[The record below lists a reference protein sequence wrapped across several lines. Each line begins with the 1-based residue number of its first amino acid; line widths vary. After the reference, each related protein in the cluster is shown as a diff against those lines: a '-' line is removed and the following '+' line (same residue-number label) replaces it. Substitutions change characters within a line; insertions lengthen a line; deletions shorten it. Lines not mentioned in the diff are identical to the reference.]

1 MAAAASAPDVSV
13 RPVSNA
19 NPRDPT
25 VIRTS
30 RLLTL
35 ALAVAS
41 TAGAQST
48 GATFGDVIRLS
59 GTPSD
64 IVLDESRGRL
74 YLVNQSANRVDVFDY
89 AAGQISTSIP
99 VGTSPL
105 AAAMSMDGQYLYVS
119 NNGSASLSSINLNT
133 MGVDQTVS
141 LTANPEGVEVGAD
154 GRVLI
159 TTNGT
164 STTDTVNSLL
174 IFDRSLQSSQLQP
187 VAFAPPPS
195 TPTTLPRVT
204 AARGT
209 TTFRGKLVRTP
220 DGNYIIG
227 MSTVNNNAS
236 TILFVYEVASGSILR
251 SRTVTGQSTV
261 LAIAPDGSRFMAGF
275 TLYDTATLGVIALQ
289 NTANIPFPLSST
301 NTTFSTLANVGGSAF
316 AGDGETLYSAFNVAP
331 NTTPAP
337 RPQASTLLIG
347 SSRNLLVQLGIKIP
361 ESIIAKMVIT
371 SDGSQ
376 AWGLSESGL
385 IHLPLGQLY
394 TYPIIMPA
402 SRQVFLAQDPCNQ
415 GVAKGTLQISNIGG
429 GKLTFSVPDT
439 TAALVS
445 QASSGVAPATITF
458 QMQVGSTVTRQP
470 GTNLYSGSASNS
482 GAPLAVNLASL
493 NAINIPNTILVYMNS
508 RQNDQ
513 RGVIY
518 AVPTMSQAE
527 GLQDILVDEARDRV
541 YITNSGYNRIE
552 VFDRTAQQFLPPIS
566 VGQLPH
572 QMALA
577 PGGSTLYVAN
587 TGGESIQMVDLDT
600 GMVTGSVAF
609 PAIPRAG
616 NTNPTTPQAISA
628 GVYGLQ
634 VIMSDGSQWEVINGT
649 MSLRAS
655 NGVTPALIN
664 TSTANGPVRMV
675 SDANGRFAIALGG
688 TGIAYLYD
696 AMANAY
702 TVSNRPYTAATI
714 QGYYGP
720 LAAASNGAYFLLN
733 GFILNSSLAAIGGS
747 ESPASTTSGAL
758 ASHRNVAALAPVSP
772 SSFLRLT
779 TPVKQTV
786 ASTVS
791 GDARS
796 VLELVDIDHGSDTV
810 IGALAENPALSVF
823 GTSRVNLPPRQL
835 AADSKGNAYAITLS
849 GLTVTPMA
857 TVSARPQAQGV
868 TGTMQPGAFVT
879 INGANLA
886 SSGTATQIPPPT
898 VLGGSCVTLSGTA
911 IPLLTTAT
919 GQIVAQIPSA
929 LAAGPYVLQVHSL
942 ATGQQSD
949 STMIT
954 VKAR

>member
-1 MAAAASAPDVSV
+1 ML
-13 RPVSNA
+13 RSNSKE
-19 NPRDPT
+19 
-25 VIRTS
+25 VWIRGIKFFIFF
-30 RLLTL
+30 L
-35 ALAVAS
+35 ALITIAK
-41 TAGAQST
+41 AQTT
-48 GATFGDVIRLS
+48 GATFGKVIGLG

-74 YLVNQSANRVDVFDY
+74 YLVNQNSNRVDVYDY
-89 AAGQISTSIP
+89 LGGQLVASIP

-119 NNGSASLSSINLNT
+119 NNGSSSLTSINLSSST
-133 MGVDQTVS
+133 VDQTVS
-141 LTANPEGVEVGAD
+141 LPAKPEGVEVGAD

-174 IFDRSLQSSQLQP
+174 IFDRSLQSSQQVQP
-187 VAFAPPPS
+187 VSFAPPPS

-204 AARGT
+204 ATRGT

-220 DGNYIIG
+220 DGSYIIG

-236 TILFVYEVASGSILR
+236 TILFIYETASGTILR

-261 LAIAPDGSRFMAGF
+261 LSIAPDGSRFMAGF
-275 TLYDTATLGVIALQ
+275 TLYDTATLGVIAQQ

-301 NTTFSTLANVGGSAF
+301 NATFSTLANVGGSAF
-316 AGDGETLYSAFNVAP
+316 SRDGETLYSAFNVAP

-385 IHLPLGQLY
+385 ISLPLGQLY
-394 TYPIIMPA
+394 TYPILMPS
-402 SRQVFLAQDPCNQ
+402 SRQVFLAQDPCNP
-415 GVAKGTLQISNIGG
+415 GVAKGALQISNIGA

-445 QASSGVAPATITF
+445 QASTGVAPGTITF
-458 QMQVGSTVTRQP
+458 QMQVGTTVTRQP

-482 GAPLAVNLASL
+482 GTPLAVNLASL
-493 NAINIPNTILVYMNS
+493 DAINIPNTILAYMNS
-508 RQNDQ
+508 RQSDQ
-513 RGVIY
+513 RGVIFP
-518 AVPTMSQAE
+518 VPTLSAAE
-527 GLQDILVDEARDRV
+527 GLQDIVVDEARDRV
-541 YITNSGYNRIE
+541 YITNSGYNRVE
-552 VFDRTAQQFLPPIS
+552 VFDRTVQQFLNPIPA
-566 VGQLPH
+566 GQLPH
-572 QMALA
+572 QMAMD
-577 PGGSTLYVAN
+577 PGGKILYVAN

-600 GMVTGSVAF
+600 GLIAGSIAF

-628 GVYGLQ
+628 GSFGLQ
-634 VIMSDGSQWEVINGT
+634 VIMSDGSQWEAINGVLT
-649 MSLRAS
+649 LRQTNAI
-655 NGVTPALIN
+655 TPAQIS
-664 TSTANGPVRMV
+664 TSSTTGPPRMAGDV
-675 SDANGRFAIALGG
+675 NGRYAIALSG

-696 AMANAY
+696 AMADAY

-714 QGYYGP
+714 QGYFGP
-720 LAAASNGAYFLLN
+720 LGAASGGAYFLLN

-747 ESPASTTSGAL
+747 DSPASTTPGAL
-758 ASHRNVAALAPVSP
+758 SSLRNVAAVAPVDQST
-772 SSFLRLT
+772 FLRVT

-786 ASTVS
+786 TSSVT
-791 GDARS
+791 GDSRS
-796 VLELVDIDHGSDTV
+796 VLELVDIGRGSDTV

-823 GTSRVNLPPRQL
+823 GTARVNIPPRQL
-835 AADSKGNAYAITLS
+835 AADSKGFAYAITLS
-849 GLTVTPMA
+849 GLTVTPIA
-857 TVSARPQAQGV
+857 AVSARPQTQSI
-868 TGTMQPGAFVT
+868 TGNMQPGAFVT
-879 INGANLA
+879 INGTSLA
-886 SSGTATQIPPPT
+886 SDGTATQIPPPT

-919 GQIVAQIPSA
+919 GQIVAQIPA
-929 LAAGPYVLQVHSL
+929 TLAAGTYVLQVHSL

-949 STMIT
+949 STMVS

>member
-1 MAAAASAPDVSV
+1 MSVTRAIYLLASGLIAAQAA
-13 RPVSNA
+13 
-19 NPRDPT
+19 T
-25 VIRTS
+25 
-30 RLLTL
+30 
-35 ALAVAS
+35 
-41 TAGAQST
+41 AQST
-48 GATFGDVIRLS
+48 GATFGKVIGLG

-64 IVLDESRGRL
+64 IVLDETRGRL
-74 YLVNQSANRVDVFDY
+74 YLVNQSSNRVDIYDY
-89 AAGQISTSIP
+89 VGDHLAGSIP
-99 VGTSPL
+99 VGNSPL
-105 AAAMSMDGQYLYVS
+105 AAAMSMDSQYLYVS
-119 NNGSASLSSINLNT
+119 NNGSSTLTSINLNNSS
-133 MGVDQTVS
+133 VDQTVS
-141 LTANPEGVEVGAD
+141 LTAKPEGVEVGSD

-174 IFDRSLQSSQLQP
+174 IFDRSLQSGQQVQS
-187 VAFAPPPS
+187 VSFAPPPS

-236 TILFVYEVASGSILR
+236 TILFVYETASGTILR
-251 SRTVTGQSTV
+251 SRTVSGQSTV
-261 LAIAPDGSRFMAGF
+261 LSIAPDGSRFMAGF
-275 TLYDTATLGVIALQ
+275 TLYDTATLGVIAQQ

-301 NTTFSTLANVGGSAF
+301 NAAFSTLANVGGSAF
-316 AGDGETLYSAFNVAP
+316 ALDGETLYSAFNVAP

-347 SSRNLLVQLGIKIP
+347 SSRSLLVQLGIKIP
-361 ESIIAKMVIT
+361 ESIIARMVIT
-371 SDGSQ
+371 ADGSQ

-385 IHLPLGQLY
+385 VSLPLSKLY
-394 TYPIIMPA
+394 TYPILMPA
-402 SRQVFLAQDPCNQ
+402 SRQVFLAQDPCNP
-415 GVAKGTLQISNIGG
+415 GVAKNTLQVSNAGG

-445 QASSGVAPATITF
+445 QASTGVAPGMITF

-482 GAPLAVNLASL
+482 GTPLSVNLASL
-493 NAINIPNTILVYMNS
+493 DAINIPNTVLVHMNS
-508 RQNDQ
+508 RQTDQ
-513 RGVIY
+513 RGVIFP
-518 AVPTMSQAE
+518 VPTLSTAE

-552 VFDRTAQQFLPPIS
+552 VFDRTAQQFLQPIP

-577 PGGSTLYVAN
+577 PGGNILYVAN
-587 TGGESIQMVDLDT
+587 TGGESIQTVDLDT
-600 GMVTGSVAF
+600 GLVTGSVAF
-609 PAIPRAG
+609 PPIPRAG

-628 GVYGLQ
+628 GVFGLQ
-634 VIMSDGSQWEVINGT
+634 VIMSDGSQWEAIGGT
-649 MSLRAS
+649 LMLRAT
-655 NGVTPALIN
+655 NAITPAQIN
-664 TSTANGPVRMV
+664 TSTANGPPRLVG
-675 SDANGRFAIALGG
+675 DINGKYSIALGG

-696 AMANAY
+696 SMADAY

-714 QGYYGP
+714 QGYFGP
-720 LAAASNGAYFLLN
+720 LAAAPNGAYFLLN

-747 ESPASTTSGAL
+747 DSPASTTPGSL
-758 ASHRNVAALAPVSP
+758 ASHRNVAAVAPVDQST
-772 SSFLRLT
+772 FLRLT

-796 VLELVDIDHGSDTV
+796 VLELVDIDRGSDTV

-823 GTSRVNLPPRQL
+823 GTSRVNLPSRQL
-835 AADSKGNAYAITLS
+835 AVDSKGFAYAITLS
-849 GLTVTPMA
+849 GLTVTPIA
-857 TVSARPQAQGV
+857 AVSARPLTQSV

-879 INGANLA
+879 IDGTNLA
-886 SSGTATQIPPPT
+886 TTGTATQIPPPT
-898 VLGGSCVTLSGTA
+898 VLGGSCVTLSGTPL
-911 IPLLTTAT
+911 PLLTTAT
-919 GQIVAQIPSA
+919 GQIVAQIPST
-929 LAAGPYVLQVHSL
+929 LTAGPYVLQVHSL

-949 STMIT
+949 STTVT
-954 VKAR
+954 VKGR

>member
-1 MAAAASAPDVSV
+1 MSRSIYLLILGLATAAGI
-13 RPVSNA
+13 
-19 NPRDPT
+19 T
-25 VIRTS
+25 
-30 RLLTL
+30 
-35 ALAVAS
+35 
-41 TAGAQST
+41 AQST

-64 IVLDESRGRL
+64 IVLDEARGRL
-74 YLVNQSANRVDVFDY
+74 YLVNQSGNRVDIYDY
-89 AAGQISTSIP
+89 LGGQLAGSIP
-99 VGTSPL
+99 VGTSPV

-119 NNGSASLSSINLNT
+119 NNSSASLTSINLNSSS
-133 MGVDQTVS
+133 VDQTVS

-174 IFDRSLQSSQLQP
+174 IFDRSLQSGQQLQS
-187 VAFAPPPS
+187 VSFAPPPS

-251 SRTVTGQSTV
+251 SRSVTGQSTV
-261 LAIAPDGSRFMAGF
+261 LSIAPDGSRFMAGF
-275 TLYDTATLGVIALQ
+275 TLYDTATLGVIAQQ

-301 NTTFSTLANVGGSAF
+301 NATFSTLANVGGSAF
-316 AGDGETLYSAFNVAP
+316 SNDGETMYSAFNVAP

-347 SSRNLLVQLGIKIP
+347 NSRNLLVQLGIKIP

-385 IHLPLGQLY
+385 IHLPLGKLY
-394 TYPIIMPA
+394 TYPILMPA

-415 GVAKGTLQISNIGG
+415 GVAKGALQISNIGG

-445 QASSGVAPATITF
+445 QASTGVAPGTITF

-482 GAPLAVNLASL
+482 GTPLAVNVASL
-493 NAINIPNTILVYMNS
+493 DAINIPNTILVYMNL

-518 AVPTMSQAE
+518 PVPTLSTTE
-527 GLQDILVDEARDRV
+527 GLQDIVVDEPRDRIYV
-541 YITNSGYNRIE
+541 SNSGYNRIE
-552 VFDRTAQQFLPPIS
+552 VFDRIAQKFLDPIP

-572 QMALA
+572 QMAV
-577 PGGSTLYVAN
+577 GTDGNTLYVAN
-587 TGGESIQMVDLDT
+587 TGGESIQMVDLNSQT
-600 GMVTGSVAF
+600 VTGSVAF

-628 GVYGLQ
+628 GIFGLQ
-634 VIMSDGSQWEVINGT
+634 VIMSDGSQWQVVNGT
-649 MSLRAS
+649 MSLRATNS
-655 NGVTPALIN
+655 VTPAQIS
-664 TSTANGPVRMV
+664 TSTASGPPRMIG
-675 SDANGRFAIALGG
+675 DANGRYAIVMGG

-702 TVSNRPYTAATI
+702 TVSNRPYTATTI
-714 QGYYGP
+714 QGYFGP
-720 LAAASNGAYFLLN
+720 LGAAQDGAYFLLN
-733 GFILNSSLAAIGGS
+733 GFILNSSLAAIGGAD
-747 ESPASTTSGAL
+747 SPSSTTPGAL
-758 ASHRNVAALAPVSP
+758 ASHRNVAAVAPVNP

-791 GDARS
+791 GDVRS
-796 VLELVDIDHGSDTV
+796 VLELVDINRGSDTV
-810 IGALAENPALSVF
+810 IGALAENPVFSVF
-823 GTSRVNLPPRQL
+823 GTARVNMPPRQL
-835 AADSKGNAYAITLS
+835 AVDSKGTAYAITLS
-849 GLTVTPMA
+849 GLTATPIA
-857 TVSARPQAQGV
+857 TVSAAPQTQSV
-868 TGTMQPGAFVT
+868 SGTMQPGAFVT
-879 INGANLA
+879 INGSNLA
-886 SSGTATQIPPPT
+886 SAGTAAQIPPPT
-898 VLGGSCVTLSGTA
+898 VLGGTCVTLSGVA
-911 IPLLTTAT
+911 IPLLTTAS
-919 GQIVAQIPSA
+919 GQIVAQLPA
-929 LAAGPYVLQVHSL
+929 TLTAGPYVLQVHSL
-942 ATGQQSD
+942 STGQQSD
-949 STMIT
+949 TRMVT
-954 VKAR
+954 VSGR

>member
-1 MAAAASAPDVSV
+1 MALAAAAV
-13 RPVSNA
+13 
-19 NPRDPT
+19 
-25 VIRTS
+25 
-30 RLLTL
+30 
-35 ALAVAS
+35 
-41 TAGAQST
+41 AGAQST

-64 IVLDESRGRL
+64 IVLDEARGRL
-74 YLVNQSANRVDVFDY
+74 YLVNQSANRVDIYDY
-89 AAGQISTSIP
+89 MGGQLVRSIP

-119 NNGSASLSSINLNT
+119 NNGGASLTSINLNSSS
-133 MGVDQTVS
+133 VDQTIS
-141 LTANPEGVEVGAD
+141 LTANPEGVEVGSD

-174 IFDRSLQSSQLQP
+174 IFDRTLQSGQQVQAVS
-187 VAFAPPPS
+187 FAPPPS

-204 AARGT
+204 ATRGT

-261 LAIAPDGSRFMAGF
+261 LSIAPDGSRFMAGF
-275 TLYDTATLGVIALQ
+275 TLYDTATLGVIAQQ
-289 NTANIPFPLSST
+289 NTANIPFPLSSST
-301 NTTFSTLANVGGSAF
+301 TTFSTLANVGGSAF
-316 AGDGETLYSAFNVAP
+316 TRDGETLYSAFNVAP

-371 SDGSQ
+371 ADGSQ

-415 GVAKGTLQISNIGG
+415 GVAKATLQVSNIGG

-445 QASSGVAPATITF
+445 QASTGVAPGMITF

-470 GTNLYSGSASNS
+470 GTNLYSGSASNN
-482 GAPLAVNLASL
+482 GTPLAVNLASL
-493 NAINIPNTILVYMNS
+493 DAINIPNTVLVYMNS
-508 RQNDQ
+508 RQSDQ
-513 RGVIY
+513 RGVILP
-518 AVPTMSQAE
+518 VPTMSATE
-527 GLQDILVDEARDRV
+527 GLQDILVDEARGRI

-552 VFDRTAQQFLPPIS
+552 VFDRNAQQFLDPIN

-572 QMALA
+572 QMAMA
-577 PGGSTLYVAN
+577 GDGNTLYVAN
-587 TGGESIQMVDLDT
+587 TGGESIQMVDLNQ
-600 GMVTGSVAF
+600 GAVTGSVAF

-616 NTNPTTPQAISA
+616 NTNPTTPQAMTA
-628 GVYGLQ
+628 GLYGLQ

-649 MSLRAS
+649 MSLRAANS
-655 NGVTPALIN
+655 VTPTLIA
-664 TSTANGPVRMV
+664 TSTVEGPPRTVG
-675 SDANGRFAIALGG
+675 DANGKYAITMGG

-696 AMANAY
+696 AMADTY
-702 TVSNRPYTAATI
+702 TESNRPYTAATI
-714 QGYYGP
+714 NGYFGP
-720 LAAASNGAYFLLN
+720 LAAAPNGAYFLLN

-747 ESPASTTSGAL
+747 DSPNSTTPGAL
-758 ASHRNVAALAPVSP
+758 ASHRNVAALAPVDR

-779 TPVKQTV
+779 TPVKQTIT
-786 ASTVS
+786 STVT

-796 VLELVDIDHGSDTV
+796 VLELVNLDQGSDAV

-823 GTSRVNLPPRQL
+823 GTARVNLPPRQL
-835 AADSKGNAYAITLS
+835 TTDSTGSVYAVTLS
-849 GLTVTPMA
+849 GLTVTPVS
-857 TVSARPQAQGV
+857 TVSAPPQTQSV
-868 TGTMQPGAFVT
+868 TGNMSPGAFVT

-886 SSGTATQIPPPT
+886 STGTAMQVPPPT
-898 VLGGSCVTLSGTA
+898 VLGGSCVTLSGIA
-911 IPLLTTAT
+911 IPLLTTAS
-919 GQIVAQIPSA
+919 GQIVAQIPSTMT
-929 LAAGPYVLQVHSL
+929 AGPYVMQVHSL
-942 ATGQQSD
+942 ATGQQSGT
-949 STMIT
+949 TMVT
-954 VKAR
+954 VKGQ